1 MKLNHPTSTPYIDSN
16 SQKSEIINIGIAII
30 EFILVFVI
38 ILDCNSVYRA
48 VEMNVNPREL
58 AMLLGN
64 ICAYTLIL
72 LFIFKDK
79 SNVEVVLSYKYLF
92 LLSLIFVLVFNALN
106 VVNSKGSCFFGYFLF
121 FMNAMVVL
129 FGIYRRNGEPFR
141 LVFTM
146 EYVVLFI
153 AVTSTL
159 LWIGSSVL
167 GLWGMGEDVYVNW
180 GGEYP
185 NTNYLNLCI
194 RRWTDNYSMDATK
207 NLGIFVEPPMFGL
220 MLGFGLYTE
229 LFLKKKCN
237 LVVVGLFLLAIV
249 SNRAT
254 LAMMISLVALFF
266 KFLELME
273 GRKHAKLYI
282 GLSFAAAAAGVAVLF
297 FLKRNTGFAG
307 FATHIDDFVASF
319 KCWLHYPILGCG
331 YNTEAPIQQYMSDF
345 RASNQGLSNSAA
357 VVLAEGGIVL
367 FTYYLIP
374 FVLLMLSFF
383 KKNKKLAYW
392 GAGMFFY
399 WVVVIFH
406 TRLLI
411 FFIMALGYSMLEIK
425 KDKKF
430 SIRVNTFTENLSED
444 KGLFTKKL
452 VDLPAGFIVMMGA
465 VLTFCSLIGI
475 FCHVLSSA
483 STFSPANSIISGV
496 ILVFEVVIL
505 TLNLKRY
512 KVGKLKNTLL
522 QFGAWLVYMVI
533 GQPYRVIDYFLT
545 SLGLRIQDTWW
556 TSIVFVIMLFII
568 GLLTDV
574 FIGKLTDNASK
585 NS

>member
-1 MKLNHPTSTPYIDSN
+1 MVESMRRR
-16 SQKSEIINIGIAII
+16 KSGSDIIIRIV
-30 EFILVFVI
+30 EFVLVLTI

-79 SNVEVVLSYKYLF
+79 SNVKVVLGYKYLF

-141 LVFTM
+141 LIFTM

-180 GGEYP
+180 GGEYA

-194 RRWTDNYSMDATK
+194 RRWGPNFSGDSNK

-220 MLGFGLYTE
+220 FLGTGLYTE
-229 LFLKKKCN
+229 LFLKKKSK
-237 LVVVGLFLLAIV
+237 LLIVGIFLITIV

-254 LAMMISLVALFF
+254 LAMIISLIAVLFVLLTIV
-266 KFLELME
+266 K
-273 GRKHAKLYI
+273 GRKHANIYI
-282 GLSFAAAAAGVAVLF
+282 GAALVFAAAGAIVLVIKKWNAGWE
-297 FLKRNTGFAG
+297 G
-307 FATHIDDFVASF
+307 FATHIDDFAASI

-411 FFIMALGYSMLEIK
+411 FFILALGYSMVEIK
-425 KDKKF
+425 KDRKF
-430 SIRVNTFTENLSED
+430 SIRVNTYTENIPED

-512 KVGKLKNTLL
+512 KIDKLKNTLL

-574 FIGKLTDNASK
+574 FIGKLTDNVSK